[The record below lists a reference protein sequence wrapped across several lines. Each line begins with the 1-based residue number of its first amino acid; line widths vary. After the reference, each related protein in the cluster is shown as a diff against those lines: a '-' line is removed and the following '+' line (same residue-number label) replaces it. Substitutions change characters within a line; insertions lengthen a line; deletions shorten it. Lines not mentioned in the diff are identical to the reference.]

1 MVHFLNL
8 FIIIYMC
15 KTNLNKF
22 CLVQNF
28 SAPQPK
34 TWSEIKELMRST
46 QVINICK
53 AIAELDPSAAD
64 YEQRK
69 AALKKQLPAITV
81 HACEF
86 ESNRRSND
94 NAIWNGLVCLEYDH
108 LTEAEIKAF
117 QDCQLP
123 YNVHFAAKSC
133 SGTGVWLLIDV
144 PYAEYKCMKRTLEA
158 VHQEITQQIYH
169 KTGFM
174 CDTKVDILTDLA
186 RLRFI
191 VPYNYIWLDA
201 IEDFDSYTE
210 RQAPYLSM
218 VADIVDRCKNFD
230 PYIPEGK
237 RHNTYKDYVVQL
249 KQVTNN
255 KHLILK
261 HLPDLGL
268 SKEERLGL
276 INWSDTHIET
286 KPQKVETPNF
296 KMQPID
302 AEALPCPWKKLPK
315 LMQTLVKTHLP
326 KSWQTAATMC
336 LLPALS
342 TAAGNLSLS
351 DGKPLSF
358 QVALY
363 GVYGAGKTEFS
374 AKPATF
380 IQEYIGKNDN
390 NYRKAIARSEKIMM
404 DSAELQC
411 PKILP
416 FTNTSTTQL

>member
-1 MVHFLNL
+1 M
-8 FIIIYMC
+8 
-15 KTNLNKF
+15 KQTNLNKF

-28 SAPQPK
+28 SAPQTK

-53 AIAELDPSAAD
+53 AIAALDPAAAD

-86 ESNRRSND
+86 EGNRRSND

-169 KTGFM
+169 KTGLM

-186 RLRFI
+186 RLRFL
-191 VPYNYIWLDA
+191 VPYDYVWIDEMSDFPDA
-201 IEDFDSYTE
+201 TA
-210 RQAPYLSM
+210 RQLPNLS
-218 VADIVDRCKNFD
+218 VIADIVDKCQTFD
-230 PYIPEGK
+230 PDIPQGE
-237 RHNTYKDYVVQL
+237 RHTTYKKYVVEL
-249 KQVTNN
+249 AKITNN
-255 KHLILK
+255 KQLMLK
-261 HLPDLGL
+261 HIPSLGL
-268 SKEERLGL
+268 DEKERIGL
-276 INWSDTHIET
+276 INWSQTHIET
-286 KPQKVETPNF
+286 REQTTATQVNLKE
-296 KMQPID
+296 QPID
-302 AEALPCPWKKLPK
+302 AEALPCPIKKLPK
-315 LMQTLVKTHLP
+315 LIQTLVKKELP
-326 KSWQTAATMC
+326 KTWQTAATMC

-342 TAAGNLSLS
+342 TAAGALSLN
-351 DGKPLSF
+351 DGKPLAF

-363 GVYGAGKTEFS
+363 GVPGSGKTDFS

-380 IQEYIGKNDN
+380 V
-390 NYRKAIARSEKIMM
+390 
-404 DSAELQC
+404 
-411 PKILP
+411 
-416 FTNTSTTQL
+416 

>member
-1 MVHFLNL
+1 MYKN
-8 FIIIYMC
+8 
-15 KTNLNKF
+15 NLNKF

-28 SAPQPK
+28 SAPQKK

-133 SGTGVWLLIDV
+133 SGTGVWFLIDV

-158 VHQEITQQIYH
+158 VHQEISQQIHH
-169 KTGFM
+169 KTGLM

-186 RLRFI
+186 RLRFL
-191 VPYNYIWLDA
+191 VPYDYVWID
-201 IEDFDSYTE
+201 EMSDFVDETA
-210 RQAPYLSM
+210 RQLPNLS
-218 VADIVDRCKNFD
+218 VIADIVDKCQTFD
-230 PYIPEGK
+230 PDIPLGE
-237 RHNTYKDYVVQL
+237 RHTTYKKYVVEL
-249 KQVTNN
+249 AKITNN
-255 KHLILK
+255 KQLMLK
-261 HLPDLGL
+261 HIPSLGL
-268 SKEERLGL
+268 DEKERIGL
-276 INWSDTHIET
+276 INWSQTHIET
-286 KPQKVETPNF
+286 REQSTATQVNLKE
-296 KMQPID
+296 QPID
-302 AEALPCPWKKLPK
+302 AEALPCPIKKLPK
-315 LMQTLVKTHLP
+315 LIQTLVKKELP
-326 KSWQTAATMC
+326 KTWQTAATMC

-342 TAAGNLSLS
+342 TAAGALSLN
-351 DGKPLSF
+351 DGKPLAF

-363 GVYGAGKTEFS
+363 GVPGSGKTDFS

-380 IQEYIGKNDN
+380 V
-390 NYRKAIARSEKIMM
+390 
-404 DSAELQC
+404 
-411 PKILP
+411 
-416 FTNTSTTQL
+416 

>member
-28 SAPQPK
+28 RAPQPK

-53 AIAELDPSAAD
+53 AIAELDPTAAD

-69 AALKKQLPAITV
+69 AELKKQLPAITV

-108 LTEAEIKAF
+108 LSEAEIKAF

-133 SGTGVWLLIDV
+133 SGTGVWFLIDV

-158 VHQEITQQIYH
+158 VHQEITQQIHH

-186 RLRFI
+186 RLRFL
-191 VPYNYIWLDA
+191 VPYDYVWIDEMSDFPDA
-201 IEDFDSYTE
+201 TA
-210 RQAPYLSM
+210 RQLPNLT
-218 VADIVDRCKNFD
+218 VIADIVDKCQTFD
-230 PYIPEGK
+230 NNIPIGE
-237 RHNTYKDYVVQL
+237 RHNTYKKYVVELSKITENKQL
-249 KQVTNN
+249 M
-255 KHLILK
+255 LK
-261 HLPDLGL
+261 HLPTLGL
-268 SKEERLGL
+268 DEKERIGL
-276 INWSDTHIET
+276 INWGKNHIET
-286 KPQKVETPNF
+286 KADTTQSQVNLKVLPL
-296 KMQPID
+296 D
-302 AEALPCPWKKLPK
+302 AEALPCPIKKLPK
-315 LMQTLVKTHLP
+315 LIQTLVKKELP
-326 KSWQTAATMC
+326 RTWQTSATMC

-342 TAAGNLSLS
+342 TAAGALSLA
-351 DGKPLSF
+351 DGKPLAF
-358 QVALY
+358 QVALF
-363 GVYGAGKTEFS
+363 GLPGSGKTDFS
-374 AKPATF
+374 ARPATF
-380 IQEYIGKNDN
+380 V
-390 NYRKAIARSEKIMM
+390 
-404 DSAELQC
+404 
-411 PKILP
+411 
-416 FTNTSTTQL
+416 

>member
-1 MVHFLNL
+1 MCASLTL
-8 FIIIYMC
+8 FFFYIM
-15 KTNLNKF
+15 KQTNLNKF

-28 SAPQPK
+28 SAPQKK

-53 AIAELDPSAAD
+53 AIAELDPAAAD

-69 AALKKQLPAITV
+69 AELKKKLPAITV

-86 ESNRRSND
+86 EGNRRSND

-144 PYAEYKCMKRTLEA
+144 AYAEYRCMKRTLEA

-186 RLRFI
+186 RLRFL
-191 VPYNYIWLDA
+191 VPYDYVWIDEMSDFPDA
-201 IEDFDSYTE
+201 TA
-210 RQAPYLSM
+210 RQLPNLS
-218 VADIVDRCKNFD
+218 VIADIVDKCQTFD
-230 PYIPEGK
+230 PDIPQGE
-237 RHNTYKDYVVQL
+237 RHTTYKKYVVEL
-249 KQVTNN
+249 AKITNN
-255 KHLILK
+255 KQLMLK
-261 HLPDLGL
+261 HIPSLGL
-268 SKEERLGL
+268 DEKERIGL
-276 INWSDTHIET
+276 INWSQTHIET
-286 KPQKVETPNF
+286 REQTTATQVNLKE
-296 KMQPID
+296 QPID
-302 AEALPCPWKKLPK
+302 AEALPCPIKKLPK
-315 LMQTLVKTHLP
+315 LIQTLVKKELP
-326 KSWQTAATMC
+326 KTWQTAATMC

-342 TAAGNLSLS
+342 TAAGALSLN
-351 DGKPLSF
+351 DGKPLAF

-363 GVYGAGKTEFS
+363 GVPGSGKTDFS

-380 IQEYIGKNDN
+380 V
-390 NYRKAIARSEKIMM
+390 
-404 DSAELQC
+404 
-411 PKILP
+411 
-416 FTNTSTTQL
+416 

>member
-1 MVHFLNL
+1 M
-8 FIIIYMC
+8 
-15 KTNLNKF
+15 KTNNLNKF

-28 SAPQPK
+28 SAPQTK

-46 QVINICK
+46 QVNNICK
-53 AIAELDPSAAD
+53 AIAALDPAAAD

-69 AALKKQLPAITV
+69 AELKKKLPAITV

-86 ESNRRSND
+86 EGNRRSND

-123 YNVHFAAKSC
+123 HNVHFAAKSC

-186 RLRFI
+186 RLRFL
-191 VPYNYIWLDA
+191 VPYDYVWIDEMSDFTDA
-201 IEDFDSYTE
+201 TA
-210 RQAPYLSM
+210 RQLPNLS
-218 VADIVDRCKNFD
+218 VIADIVDKCQTFD
-230 PYIPEGK
+230 PDIPKGE
-237 RHNTYKDYVVQL
+237 RHTTYKKYVVEL
-249 KQVTNN
+249 AKITNN
-255 KHLILK
+255 KQLMLK
-261 HLPDLGL
+261 HIPALGL
-268 SKEERLGL
+268 DEKERIGL
-276 INWSDTHIET
+276 INWSQTHIET
-286 KPQKVETPNF
+286 REQTTATQVNLKE
-296 KMQPID
+296 QPID
-302 AEALPCPWKKLPK
+302 AEALPCPIKKLPK
-315 LMQTLVKTHLP
+315 LIQTLVKKELP
-326 KSWQTAATMC
+326 KTWQTAATMC

-342 TAAGNLSLS
+342 TAAGALSLN
-351 DGKPLSF
+351 DGKPLAF

-363 GVYGAGKTEFS
+363 GVPGSGKTDFS

-380 IQEYIGKNDN
+380 V
-390 NYRKAIARSEKIMM
+390 
-404 DSAELQC
+404 
-411 PKILP
+411 
-416 FTNTSTTQL
+416 